1 MKPLKKFF
9 VSIFLLV
16 IFIFLLVLIS
26 HSNKGE
32 TIETVELDT
41 NSGTVAWLQALCDKD
56 YKTCDSIV
64 ASDGFRFT
72 GFDGTSLNPL
82 EIKVYYQ
89 FLDYVVDSIRGV
101 EVLNVIE
108 HKDTGYIDY
117 KVEIS
122 YVPYEE
128 ILEMDFDDSKI
139 TSLINSYRD
148 KKISKEELSTKF
160 QEYYFELFK
169 SCFIL
174 SSEDNVTSKVLMLS
188 EKEDEDGA
196 VLVYGTRTFIE
207 GLISD
212 EMFENLE
219 VYQSNIKAKVD
230 TVLRQY

>member
-1 MKPLKKFF
+1 M
-9 VSIFLLV
+9 S
-16 IFIFLLVLIS
+16 
-26 HSNKGE
+26 SNNSNNK

-56 YKTCDSIV
+56 YKACDSIV

-82 EIKVYYQ
+82 EVKVYYQ

-101 EVLNVIE
+101 EVLSVID
-108 HKDTGYIDY
+108 HKDTGYVDY
-117 KVEIS
+117 EIEIS
-122 YVPYEE
+122 YVPYKE
-128 ILEMDFDDSKI
+128 ILEMDFDDSRI
-139 TSLINSYRD
+139 TSLISSYRD

-188 EKEDEDGA
+188 EKEDENGA